1 LLKDVFH
8 LDSLQSFFEKGGW
21 LDIGENLQSVL
32 NALINIAFGLI
43 KYLVLALDYVIDK
56 LFNLNLLKGVLPS
69 LFSTASSIYVKLFD
83 VLGILIFTFVVVL
96 MVKDFFEKGFAKA
109 LTRLCVFL
117 LIYFGSLAFFQDGAT
132 KIQEINTISQNVQGQ
147 LVDVTSGSLE
157 GAARSNADKLLGD
170 TSHLDG
176 TSKIRNLIFDE
187 FILQP
192 YALLNYGKTN
202 LTVKE
207 FDQYLV
213 RSKETYDETKIKEVN
228 KTIKE
233 NADKNSY
240 LTSDRMT
247 EKIVVLINAFVMLV
261 VIGIAVLIIGV
272 ANVLIQ
278 LLIYGLIFL
287 FPSLLFLALIPNM
300 HHLLKNG
307 VMLLGTLF
315 AGKVGLGFGFGLLF
329 AIINLLDS
337 FFVVTNIVT
346 MLVGLFVKVLLG
358 LFVWKNKGQIIR
370 SLTKGQAE
378 LRDFQFHP
386 KKDWHNHKQRKADQ
400 QNQANKQME
409 QVYKTDTAENDYL
422 RSSVELER
430 AYRISEMED
439 QLLVQAGQ
447 ETVSP
452 SVAES
457 PEKEEVTDTILTNK
471 TAQEDIAEQEDPEP
485 ATLANE
491 NSIDT
496 LYTTSASINNEPT
509 NSIHQDQLNN
519 LDEVNQ
525 PNDPFSDPENLRI
538 APEEVDEFLME
549 QFDIQE
555 TELPIETSQE
565 MMDNHLE
572 MASQEEVPALYETK
586 NTLQNQSIEN
596 SKTTNPLSSQD
607 NQLDEA
613 SSDYQLN
620 ALTQAESQ
628 ELADELKILRNQRDK
643 EDVNEIL

>member
-1 LLKDVFH
+1 MLKDVFH

-69 LFSTASSIYVKLFD
+69 LFSTANSIYLKLFE
-83 VLGILIFTFVVVL
+83 VLGILIFTFVLVL

-147 LVDVTSGSLE
+147 LVDVTSGSLN
-157 GAARSNADKLLGD
+157 GTARSNADKLLGD

-213 RSKETYDETKIKEVN
+213 RNKETYDDAKIKEVK
-228 KTIKE
+228 KTIKD

-247 EKIVVLINAFVMLV
+247 EKIVVLINAFVMLI

-346 MLVGLFVKVLLG
+346 MLVGLFVKVFLG

-409 QVYKTDTAENDYL
+409 QVYKTNTAENDYL
-422 RSSVELER
+422 RSGIELER
-430 AYRISEMED
+430 TYRMNELED

-452 SVAES
+452 NVPESTENEDMADAVQNTTTQEVA
-457 PEKEEVTDTILTNK
+457 T
-471 TAQEDIAEQEDPEP
+471 EQEDTES
-485 ATLANE
+485 TTQANE
-491 NSIDT
+491 NDMDT
-496 LYTTSASINNEPT
+496 LYTTGASLNGELA

-519 LDEVNQ
+519 LDEVNH
-525 PNDPFSDPENLRI
+525 PNDSFSDPENLRI

-549 QFDIQE
+549 QSDVQE
-555 TELPIETSQE
+555 MEQPIETSQE

-586 NTLQNQSIEN
+586 RTIQDQSIEN
-596 SKTTNPLSSQD
+596 STTTNPLSSQD

-628 ELADELKILRNQRDK
+628 ELADELKNLRNQRDK